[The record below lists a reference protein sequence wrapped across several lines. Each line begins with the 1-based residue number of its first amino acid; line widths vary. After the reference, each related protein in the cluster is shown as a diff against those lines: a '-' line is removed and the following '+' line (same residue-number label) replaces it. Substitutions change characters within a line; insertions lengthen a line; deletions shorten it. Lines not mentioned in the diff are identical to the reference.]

1 MFTIVKFNKSD
12 IMDLNRLFLEEK
24 HIELGAKMVPFGGWN
39 MPVQYEGII
48 AEHNHTREKVSLFDI
63 SHMGEFRVKGAG
75 CVEAVSALMAR
86 PVASQK
92 LGVCRYNFLMNDKG
106 GVQDDLI
113 IYRIAED
120 ELFIVVNAAC
130 APNDAAVIKAALPEG
145 VEFTDVSNHT
155 GKVDLQGPLAF
166 EVMEKLG
173 FAKDDLP
180 GYFKFIETEVQGLPC
195 LISRTGY
202 TGELGLEF
210 YVDLEFLPQLWDLL
224 ISQDEVKPCGL
235 GARDTLRLE
244 VGYALYG
251 HELDTETTPIDVGY
265 GAFIKFE
272 REYVGR
278 DALKVAPRKFLTP
291 ITLDKRRAAREG
303 TVVYNKAE
311 QQVGVVTSGSFG
323 PSVGSAIA
331 LAYLTEDLP
340 EGTELFLGKAPKYMT
355 GKVSSLPFYTNGTV
369 RN

>member
-1 MFTIVKFNKSD
+1 ME
-12 IMDLNRLFLEEK
+12 LNNLFLEQK
-24 HIELGAKMVPFGGWN
+24 HIDLGAKMVPFGGWN

-63 SHMGEFRVKGAG
+63 SHMGEFLVKGPG
-75 CVEAVSALMAR
+75 CAEAVATLMAR

-92 LGVCRYNFLMNDKG
+92 VGVCRYNFLMNDQG

-113 IYRIAED
+113 IYRLAED

-130 APNDAAVIKAALPEG
+130 APNDAKVIQAALPEG
-145 VEFTDVSNHT
+145 IEFTDISSHT
-155 GKVDLQGPLAF
+155 GKLDLQGPLAF
-166 EVMEKLG
+166 KVMETLG
-173 FAKDDLP
+173 FTAEDLP
-180 GYFKFIETEVQGLPC
+180 GYFKSIQTEVQGIPC
-195 LISRTGY
+195 IVSRTGY

-210 YVDLEFLPQLWDLL
+210 YVDSKYIAQLWDVL
-224 ISQDEVKPCGL
+224 SAHEDVKPCGL

-251 HELDTETTPIDVGY
+251 HELDNETTPIDVGF
-265 GAFIKFE
+265 GGLIKFE

-291 ITLDKRRAAREG
+291 IVLDKRRAAREG
-303 TVVYNKAE
+303 AVVFDKAE
-311 QQVGVVTSGSFG
+311 NVIGKVTSGSFA
-323 PSVGSAIA
+323 PSVGTAIA
-331 LAYLTEDLP
+331 LAFLETELT
-340 EGTELFLGKAPKYMT
+340 EGTEVLLGKAPKYMT
-355 GKVSSLPFYTNGTV
+355 AKVGSLPFYTEGTV